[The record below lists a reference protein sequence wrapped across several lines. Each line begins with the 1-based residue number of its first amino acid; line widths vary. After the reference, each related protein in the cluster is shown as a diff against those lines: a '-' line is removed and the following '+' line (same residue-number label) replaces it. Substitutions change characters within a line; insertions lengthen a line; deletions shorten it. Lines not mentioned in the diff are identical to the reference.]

1 MTTPTEIDVANS
13 STADEVL
20 AAVAAQSPDVI
31 TVDLTA
37 TMFCDSSGAHTLAR
51 AHRLATAS
59 GGELRLALGDSPVVR
74 ILELTGLDQVLAVY
88 RDVQQSLA
96 TARAGPDSRPRLHG
110 INVFRPIGC
119 AS

>member
-1 MTTPTEIDVANS
+1 
-13 STADEVL
+13 VL

-59 GGELRLALGDSPVVR
+59 GGELRLALGDSPVAR
-74 ILELTGLDQVLAVY
+74 ILELTGLDQVLPVY

-96 TARAGPDSRPRLHG
+96 TACAGPDSRPG
-110 INVFRPIGC
+110 PT
-119 AS
+119 A